1 MNCPKCKNSELR
13 ENKVKGDKIL
23 VDLCRDC
30 KGIWFDR
37 NELESLLKISV
48 KTIKIPSHARKQA
61 FHCPRC
67 RQPLYVFSYPHTMVI
82 VEMCP
87 QCEGIWLDA
96 NEFKEIKFVYATVE
110 NVAKHRT
117 NIKCPKCGHTQRDSN
132 ECMKCGIV
140 FSKYREIPPPKQTPQ
155 QVKTAIPEKSAPPDS
170 IKAKLLGF
178 IDKSMEV
185 LWT

>member
-1 MNCPKCKNSELR
+1 MKCPKCKNSDLR
-13 ENKVKGDKIL
+13 ENKVKGHNFL

-37 NELESLLKISV
+37 NEFESLLKISV
-48 KTIKIPSHARKQA
+48 KTIKIPSHARKQP

-67 RQPLYVFSYPHTMVI
+67 RKPFYAFSYPHTMVI
-82 VEMCP
+82 VDMCP

-96 NEFKEIKFVYATVE
+96 NEFKEIKFVYGTVK
-110 NVAKHRT
+110 NIAKQST
-117 NIKCPKCGHTQRDSN
+117 NITCPKCGHTQRDSK
-132 ECMKCGIV
+132 ECMKCGIF
-140 FSKYREIPPPKQTPQ
+140 FSKYNETPTPKQMPR
-155 QVKTAIPEKSAPPDS
+155 VRTAEPEKSVPPDS

-185 LWT
+185 LWA